1 MYPNQADAAGQAPLL
16 SAAAAPRMAPK
27 AGTARPR
34 VLIPVFPGTNCEYD
48 SARAV
53 LQAGLEPEI
62 LVLNNQSAAGVA
74 DSAARFA
81 KAARQ
86 SQIIFLPGG
95 FFRRRR
101 A

>member
-1 MYPNQADAAGQAPLL
+1 M
-16 SAAAAPRMAPK
+16 
-27 AGTARPR
+27 
-34 VLIPVFPGTNCEYD
+34 FPGTNCEYD

-62 LVLNNQSAAGVA
+62 VVLNNQSAAGVA

-95 FFRRRR
+95 FSGGDEPDGSGNSSPPSSAIRRYPTPSWTC
-101 A
+101 